1 MKLLLL
7 VLAATSAFAQG
18 NYEIQVYPSETVK
31 AGSTMVELHSN
42 FTVQG
47 TKTDDDGVIPTE
59 HQWHETIEITHGFTD
74 WFEVGW
80 YIFTAVG
87 PQDHDWDWV
96 GDHIRPRVRAPEDWK
111 WPVGA
116 SISFEFGY
124 QRRSYSPDT
133 WTLEIRPIL
142 DKQIGRWYM
151 AFNPTLDRSFHGLSV
166 HQGLVFSPDVKVG
179 YDLTKKVNAGFEYYA
194 SVGPFGAFFPAHQQ
208 EHDFFPDFDLNLSP
222 DWEFNFG
229 VGIGATG
236 STDHLVIKMI
246 LGYRF
251 GKKS

>member
-7 VLAATSAFAQG
+7 VVSATLALAQG
-18 NYEIQVYPSETVK
+18 NYRDPGVSVGNREGRIHH
-31 AGSTMVELHSN
+31 AGELHSN

-47 TKTDDDGVIPTE
+47 AKTDADGVVPTE
-59 HQWHETIEITHGFTD
+59 HQWHETIEITHGVND

-80 YIFTAVG
+80 YIFTAIG
-87 PQDHDWDWV
+87 PDGHNWDWV

-124 QRRSYSPDT
+124 QRRSYSTDT
-133 WTLEIRPIL
+133 WTLEIRPII

-179 YDLTKKVNAGFEYYA
+179 YERVTKKVQAGFEYYGRGWPVQWRSSRRA
-194 SVGPFGAFFPAHQQ
+194 CRSTIS
-208 EHDFFPDFDLNLSP
+208 SP
-222 DWEFNFG
+222 
-229 VGIGATG
+229 T
-236 STDHLVIKMI
+236 ST
-246 LGYRF
+246 
-251 GKKS
+251 